1 MINLS
6 IRNLDGS
13 RHSQLVACSSLAEAC
28 RYALDLA
35 HQLGCEPG
43 GGVTPQW
50 VDVIQDGKLE
60 IAVAIISGGLL
71 SPDKGDNRSFD
82 DRKFD

>member
-13 RHSQLVACSSLAEAC
+13 RHFRPVEYASLAEAC

-35 HQLGCEPG
+35 HQLGCEPAD
-43 GGVTPQW
+43 GVAPRW
-50 VDVIQDGKLE
+50 VDVVQDGKLE
-60 IAVAIISGGLL
+60 IAVAIISDGLL
-71 SPDKGDNRSFD
+71 SPGKGDN
-82 DRKFD
+82 

>member
-1 MINLS
+1 MINLA

-13 RHSQLVACSSLAEAC
+13 RLSQPVAYSSLAEAC
-28 RYALDLA
+28 QYALDLA

-43 GGVTPQW
+43 DGVAPRW
-50 VDVIQDGKLE
+50 VDVVQDGKLE

-71 SPDKGDNRSFD
+71 SPGKGDN
-82 DRKFD
+82 

>member
-13 RHSQLVACSSLAEAC
+13 RHSQLLACSSLAEAC
-28 RYALDLA
+28 SYALDLA

-43 GGVTPQW
+43 DGVAPRW
-50 VDVIQDGKLE
+50 VDVVQDGNLE

-71 SPDKGDNRSFD
+71 SSGKGDN
-82 DRKFD
+82 